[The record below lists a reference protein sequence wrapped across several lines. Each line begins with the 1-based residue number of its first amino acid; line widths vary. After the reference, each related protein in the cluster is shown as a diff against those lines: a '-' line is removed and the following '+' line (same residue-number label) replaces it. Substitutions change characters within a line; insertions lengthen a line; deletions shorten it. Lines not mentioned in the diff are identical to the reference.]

1 MNPNADSV
9 ETDRDERP
17 SRSMPPEGSEG
28 VLPSPTHDA
37 FNTAIE
43 TEKPSRSVQSGEG
56 GYEGTDG
63 YAKRIKSYLRNN
75 DEVKAADVAVPL
87 SKSGAREMLA
97 AESEIASRSKAQ
109 SQ

>member
-1 MNPNADSV
+1 MNPNAYSV

-17 SRSMPPEGSEG
+17 SRRMPPKGSEG
-28 VLPSPTHDA
+28 VLPLPTHDA

-43 TEKPSRSVQSGEG
+43 TEKPSRSGQSGEG

-75 DEVKAADVAVPL
+75 DVVTTADAAAPL
-87 SKSGAREMLA
+87 SKSEAR
-97 AESEIASRSKAQ
+97 
-109 SQ
+109 

>member
-17 SRSMPPEGSEG
+17 SRTMPPEGSEG
-28 VLPSPTHDA
+28 VLPLPTRDA

-43 TEKPSRSVQSGEG
+43 TEKPMRSGQSGLR

-75 DEVKAADVAVPL
+75 DVDTAADAAAPL
-87 SKSGAREMLA
+87 SISEAREMLA
-97 AESEIASRSKAQ
+97 AESEAASRCKAQ
-109 SQ
+109 DQ